1 MSDLLYTE
9 YMFGHA
15 SSVSVKNRCPSWSLS
30 PRCVNINDLY
40 SVAHKRV
47 RACLHGGRGFQVGE
61 VTRLDGVKK
70 ITRVYMQSYNPAI
83 SKKRRVLVGNTLL
96 FLLENET
103 GGLITSPKDGVYS
116 KL

>member
-1 MSDLLYTE
+1 
-9 YMFGHA
+9 MFGHA
-15 SSVSVKNRCPSWSLS
+15 SSVSAKSRCPSWSLS

-70 ITRVYMQSYNPAI
+70 NNMRLHAI
-83 SKKRRVLVGNTLL
+83 LQPRYLKKATC
-96 FLLENET
+96 F
-103 GGLITSPKDGVYS
+103 GG
-116 KL
+116 